1 MDCLTAKSSVSPL
14 QLRDSYLV
22 DLPLLSHFYSDRLQ
36 VSILIMLERLSIGT
50 FVIKELLAAMVT
62 CPC

>member
-1 MDCLTAKSSVSPL
+1 MDCQAAKSSVSPL

-22 DLPLLSHFYSDRLQ
+22 DLPLLSHSYSDRLQ

-50 FVIKELLAAMVT
+50 FVIKELLAVMAR

>member
-1 MDCLTAKSSVSPL
+1 MDYQAAKSSVSPL

-22 DLPLLSHFYSDRLQ
+22 DRRLLSHSYSDRLQ
-36 VSILIMLERLSIGT
+36 VSILIMLERSSTGT
-50 FVIKELLAAMVT
+50 FVIKELLAAMAR